1 MTRRLLTFD
10 DLGFGYMD
18 PLDYG
23 GVSWAGGRK
32 HPYVTEPEVGEMVIY
47 GNRFG
52 MRAKDA
58 PFDVLAAD
66 IMPSWQNYTDFT
78 LVFRGKRAD
87 GEKVK
92 EKAVFAPGDAG
103 TGQPLAIDVS
113 DMTDL
118 VRFNIKGRAAPDRT
132 GELPAVDEVWVD
144 NIDLDFHDA
153 AARAADW
160 AL

>member
-10 DLGFGYMD
+10 DLAPGFMD

-23 GVSWAGGRK
+23 GLSWRGGRK
-32 HPYVTEPEVGEMVIY
+32 HPFVTTTGEGEPVVLGS
-47 GNRFG
+47 RFG
-52 MRAKDA
+52 IRSQDA

-66 IMPSWQNYTDFT
+66 IMPSWQNYEDYT
-78 LVFRGKRAD
+78 LVLRGKRTD

-92 EKAVFAPGDAG
+92 EKYVFAPEQAE
-103 TGQPLAIDVS
+103 TGQPLAIDLS
-113 DMTDL
+113 EMTDL

-132 GELPAVDEVWVD
+132 GELSAVDEVWLD
-144 NIDLDFHDA
+144 NLELDIHNGA
-153 AARAADW
+153 AARDW